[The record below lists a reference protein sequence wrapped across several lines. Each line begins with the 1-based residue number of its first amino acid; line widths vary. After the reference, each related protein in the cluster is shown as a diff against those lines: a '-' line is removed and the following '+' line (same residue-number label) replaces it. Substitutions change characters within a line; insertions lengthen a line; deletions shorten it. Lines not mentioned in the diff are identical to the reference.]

1 MDKRGITVCLVDDD
15 ALVLRAAGRL
25 LSGEGWRVEKFCDPR
40 AFLIYAKTH
49 QPRVAII
56 DIIMP
61 IMNGLEVQRRLR
73 NISPLTQ
80 VIVLTSKDD
89 PLVRSEAFEAGAA
102 AFFLKPAADII
113 FLQQIE
119 TAAASGNC

>member
-1 MDKRGITVCLVDDD
+1 MNKTGITVCLVDDD
-15 ALVLRAAGRL
+15 ALVLRSAGRL
-25 LSGEGWRVEKFCDPR
+25 LSGEGWRVETFCDPR

-61 IMNGLEVQRRLR
+61 IMNGLEVQRLLR
-73 NISPLTQ
+73 DISPLTQ

-89 PLVRSEAFEAGAA
+89 PMVRFRAFEAGAA
-102 AFFLKPAADII
+102 AFFLKPAADVT
-113 FLQQIE
+113 FLKEIE
-119 TAAASGNC
+119 IAAASSNR